1 MIKLKTDRLLL
12 VIIAFMMIYNPPIG
26 PIKSLLVVFPIAG
39 FYILLNY
46 RYVKNNFHKIINQYL
61 VWMLLFIYI
70 FVVALCND
78 NPPAFLQS
86 FIYVLASVIPASIMI
101 TCMIDKKGY
110 DLHYYIDTILYA
122 GLIQCVLSIAA
133 FFNRGIKDVLLR
145 LMISGGLFQNDTYSA
160 YMVNLRLFG
169 FSTGLT
175 FGMPSV
181 QAFLAIIALYMAINN
196 KRSVK
201 YYIMIPLF
209 AFSGIINARS
219 SLIIIGIGV
228 IAIALSL
235 SAGNTVK
242 KIARI
247 LGIIVLAVVLIN
259 VGLSILRTLSPTT
272 HTWIEEGIAQIS
284 MFFRGDTT
292 SGYFS
297 YVGDD
302 SRWDLPSG
310 LNLIFGYG
318 IRVLNRN
325 KLNILT
331 DIGYINDIYFGGL
344 IYAVIL
350 YTLMIKYVM
359 SLNKYR
365 FSNGSTLNKF
375 LYISFMASFIVLNV
389 KGYVFDLNNFFV
401 LFVMIAIFNSGYAS
415 TNRFSIRE

>member
-1 MIKLKTDRLLL
+1 
-12 VIIAFMMIYNPPIG
+12 
-26 PIKSLLVVFPIAG
+26 
-39 FYILLNY
+39 
-46 RYVKNNFHKIINQYL
+46 
-61 VWMLLFIYI
+61 
-70 FVVALCND
+70 
-78 NPPAFLQS
+78 
-86 FIYVLASVIPASIMI
+86 
-101 TCMIDKKGY
+101 MIDKKGY